1 MILDG
6 THHLQSIM
14 AIYHREYI
22 VFNIFNSYS
31 ATYSPISMK
40 LCMLVNN
47 VKTHMLV
54 NFCEVLSFPLGFV
67 GFWVHFYHTSFVND
81 PVIEKQM
88 IKFNFFDNY

>member
-31 ATYSPISMK
+31 ATYGLISMK
-40 LCMLVNN
+40 LCMLVND
-47 VKTHMLV
+47 VMTHMLI
-54 NFCEVLSFPLGFV
+54 NFCEVLTFNLGFI
-67 GFWVHFYHTSFVND
+67 GFWVHFVTPPFVND
-81 PVIEKQM
+81 PVLAK
-88 IKFNFFDNY
+88 